1 MVSPLFD
8 EAPAVHTAHRAPRHG
23 AERSRAAFEASPFG
37 MIIAGVDG
45 RSERINPAFARM
57 LGRTVEELHG
67 RDHREF
73 TQPADPGGR
82 GRC

>member
-1 MVSPLFD
+1 
-8 EAPAVHTAHRAPRHG
+8 
-23 AERSRAAFEASPFG
+23 